1 MIDYEAED
9 LALDEELK
17 ALYAENSPDDG
28 TEFTPTPETDSTEVD
43 TPVEETVIPESR
55 YKAAVQAM
63 NKAQQDLAELRKQD
77 AGKDA
82 QLQDL
87 QRQLTD
93 KQTSTQVSDDADLDE
108 VQENYPEII
117 NPLLKKIRDLENKL
131 GTVSDDVGNVK
142 SVSQRYQQNEQR
154 SADEQHREAIKAQH
168 PDAYE
173 IADSPEYADWYHN
186 QAPLIQQAL
195 NQGTAQDVI
204 AALDLYRAAHPRA
217 VSGSNTKADKLQQA
231 RNAATP
237 SLKNTGKPNQKTTYT
252 NAQIAKMTR
261 LEFKEH
267 EEAIDA
273 ALARGEVF

>member
-1 MIDYEAED
+1 MRDYEAED

-17 ALYAENSPDDG
+17 ALYASEDDSLDDS
-28 TEFTPTPETDSTEVD
+28 TESEEQPEVDSTEVD
-43 TPVEETVIPESR
+43 TPTEETVPESR

-63 NKAQQDLAELRKQD
+63 NKAQQELAELRKQD

-87 QRQLTD
+87 QRQLQER
-93 KQTSTQVSDDADLDE
+93 QTSTQVSDEADIDE

-131 GTVSDDVGNVK
+131 GAVSDDMGNVK
-142 SVSQRYQQNEQR
+142 NVAQRVQQNEQR
-154 SADEQHREAIKAQH
+154 SADEQHREAIKAKH

-217 VSGSNTKADKLQQA
+217 VSSKVDKLAQA
-231 RNAATP
+231 KEAATP
-237 SLKNTGKPNQKTTYT
+237 SLKGNSKPEQKQTYT
-252 NAQIAKMTR
+252 NAQIAKMSR
-261 LEFKEH
+261 QEFMKH
-267 EEAIDA
+267 EDAIDA
-273 ALARGEVF
+273 AMARGEVF